1 MFTKRTIRPER
12 AVTSVDTPAEALAI
26 SIGERGRVDLPY
38 MSELLGTPGE
48 YEKIQQELHGV
59 IFKDPMTQGS
69 EETGWVTADE
79 YLSGNVREKLRVAEL
94 AAASDPAFAVNME
107 YLRKAQPKDLD
118 ASEIDVR
125 LGATWVNRDYIQQF
139 MEETFEP
146 PFYLRRNIEVKFSP
160 MTAEWQITGKS
171 TPSRNDVHAY
181 MTYGTSRA
189 NVYRILEDTL
199 NLRDIRIYDTVE
211 DADGKQKRVL
221 NKKETTLAQQKQQ
234 AIKDAFQNW
243 VWKDPYR
250 RAELV
255 EKYNELFNSTRPREY
270 DGSHIRFGGMNPEIR
285 LREHQQNAIAHVLY
299 GGNTLLAHEVGA
311 GKTFEMAA
319 SAMEAKRLGLCQ
331 KSMFVVPNHL
341 TLQWANEFLRLY
353 PSAKLLVASKKDFE
367 TARRKKFC
375 ARIAT
380 GDYDAVIIGHSQF
393 EKIPVSAERQE
404 RILTAQIDEIENAI
418 AEMKSQNGERFSI
431 KQMEK
436 TRKGLE
442 ARLEKLRATDRKDDV
457 ITFEQLGV
465 DRLFVDEAHAF
476 KNLFL
481 YTKMRNVAGLSTSEA
496 QKSSDMFMK
505 CQYMDELTGGRG
517 IIFATGTPVSN
528 SMTELYTMMR
538 YLQYGTLQQKGLTH
552 FDSWASTFG
561 ETTTAIELAPEGTGY
576 RARTRFAKFFN
587 LPELMNMFKEV
598 ADIKTSDQLHLPVP
612 EAKFETVVVQPS
624 EHQQAMVAE
633 LSERAAAVHSG
644 VVDPS
649 VDNMLKITSDGRKLG
664 LDQRLMNPLL
674 PDDPNSKL
682 NACVRNVLRIYEE
695 GQSDKLT
702 QLLFCDLSTPKN
714 DGTFNV
720 YEDIR
725 AKLIQSGVP
734 EEEIAFIHDA
744 DTEAKKKDLFAKVRT
759 GQVRVLLGSTQKMGA
774 GTNVQDRLVA
784 VHHLDVGWR
793 PADMTQRNG
802 RIIRQGNRNK
812 EVQVYQYV
820 TEGTFDA
827 YLYQTLENKQKF
839 ISQIMTSK
847 SPVRSCDDV
856 DEQALSYAEIKALC
870 AGDPQIKEKM
880 DLDVDVAR
888 LKVLKADH
896 QSQQYRLEDKLMKY
910 FPAEIEKTQ
919 GFIKGFQS
927 DIRTVA
933 AHPLPE
939 EGFCSMEVNG
949 TRFTEKAEAGE
960 AILAAC
966 KANQS
971 LEPVPLGSYRGFKM
985 ELAFDSFQK
994 EYQVLLK
1001 GEMTH
1006 RVPIGTSAAGNIQRL
1021 DNALAGIPAR
1031 LEKAEQQL
1039 DNLSSQQ
1046 EAAQAELGKP
1056 FPQEAELAEKSA
1068 RLAELDALL
1077 NMDDR
1082 GNDDPDREKT
1092 AEKPSVLA
1100 ELRDRAGRIPPMAHR
1115 DDEEVA
1121 L

>member
-1 MFTKRTIRPER
+1 
-12 AVTSVDTPAEALAI
+12 
-26 SIGERGRVDLPY
+26 
-38 MSELLGTPGE
+38 
-48 YEKIQQELHGV
+48 
-59 IFKDPMTQGS
+59 
-69 EETGWVTADE
+69 
-79 YLSGNVREKLRVAEL
+79 
-94 AAASDPAFAVNME
+94 
-107 YLRKAQPKDLD
+107 
-118 ASEIDVR
+118 
-125 LGATWVNRDYIQQF
+125 
-139 MEETFEP
+139 
-146 PFYLRRNIEVKFSP
+146 
-160 MTAEWQITGKS
+160 
-171 TPSRNDVHAY
+171 
-181 MTYGTSRA
+181 
-189 NVYRILEDTL
+189 
-199 NLRDIRIYDTVE
+199 
-211 DADGKQKRVL
+211 
-221 NKKETTLAQQKQQ
+221 
-234 AIKDAFQNW
+234 
-243 VWKDPYR
+243 
-250 RAELV
+250 
-255 EKYNELFNSTRPREY
+255 
-270 DGSHIRFGGMNPEIR
+270 MNPEIW

-299 GGNTLLAHEVGA
+299 SGNTLLAHEVGA

-319 SAMEAKRLGLCQ
+319 SDMEAKRLGLCQ
-331 KSMFVVPNHL
+331 KSMFVVLNHL

-442 ARLEKLRATDRKDDV
+442 ARLEKLRATDRKDVV

-598 ADIKTSDQLHLPVP
+598 ADIKTSDQLNLPVP
-612 EAKFETVVVQPS
+612 EAKFETAVVQPS

-682 NACVRNVLRIYEE
+682 NACVRNVLWIYEE

-744 DTEAKKKDLFAKVRT
+744 DTEAKKKDLFAKVRS

-919 GFIKGFQS
+919 GFIKGFQL
-927 DIRTVA
+927 DIRAVA

-939 EGFCSMEVNG
+939 EGFCGMEVNG
-949 TRFTEKAEAGE
+949 TRFTEKSEAGE
-960 AILAAC
+960 AILAVC

-985 ELAFDSFQK
+985 VLIFDSFQK

-1006 RVPIGTSAAGNIQRL
+1006 RVPIGTSAAGNILRL

-1039 DNLSSQQ
+1039 DSLRSQQ
-1046 EAAQAELGKP
+1046 EAAQAKLGKP

-1082 GNDDPDREKT
+1082 GKDDPDREKQR
-1092 AEKPSVLA
+1092 KSRPSWQSCVTV
-1100 ELRDRAGRIPPMAHR
+1100 P
-1115 DDEEVA
+1115 VA
-1121 L
+1121 FRR